1 MPDSALSV
9 GDSAYY
15 DCDLLTEFIAGNGCA
30 SIGSSAF
37 YSCDKLA
44 NVDIGDNCTG
54 IGEYAFYQNYA
65 LQNVDFGSNLK
76 TIDSHAFDYCS
87 ALTEISLPDTVTSI
101 GGYAFNGC
109 TAMTVADLGSSV
121 QSIGSYAFQNC
132 DKLTEITLT
141 DTVLSIGNYCFE
153 SCDSLTTVNIG
164 KSLIDWGTQA
174 FANNHNLTKINFADG
189 LKNIGRYTGNVS
201 YSTTE
206 YYNSGTR
213 YYGSSFYNCDGLK
226 EVVIPDSVTD
236 IWQYA
241 FGDCDMLKKVFC
253 GASLE
258 RVGCYAFY
266 SCNMLDN
273 ITFISDALTVGT
285 NAFSSSGLKTIY
297 ALENSGAA
305 QYAVNNGYKLNVVE
319 PTQLVIEKYPDKL
332 HYVEGETFDPEGMKA
347 RIYFNNGMSRLA
359 DGYTYY
365 ESLLT
370 PENTS
375 VVIMYMGKSAVVPVY
390 VVAKGNILPSNA
402 PFIKI
407 GDVSGV
413 AGDTVEVE
421 MDISNN
427 IGFSYLKFAFEYDCN
442 AMKLVAV
449 NNNTTDMSL
458 IYSSS
463 EDGSCLIMLNSFENH
478 LDNGTLVTLTFKILD
493 DAVFGSYTLNITD
506 CITRNSNEELTAVS
520 LLNGT
525 VHVRESNAVG
535 DIDGDGNIAS
545 LDLLMLRQTLIGEK
559 FVIKN
564 STDNI
569 YDTNGDGELDSRDI
583 VRLKKYLAGVNVTLG

>member
-1 MPDSALSV
+1 MNSALIR
-9 GDSAYY
+9 YQ
-15 DCDLLTEFIAGNGCA
+15 
-30 SIGSSAF
+30 AF
-37 YSCDKLA
+37 YENINLK
-44 NVDIGDNCTG
+44 
-54 IGEYAFYQNYA
+54 
-65 LQNVDFGSNLK
+65 NVDFGSNLK
-76 TIDSHAFDYCS
+76 TIDGYAFYYCS
-87 ALTEISLPDTVTSI
+87 ALMEISLPDTVTSI

-402 PFIKI
+402 PFIKT
-407 GDVSGV
+407 GAPCRSERV
-413 AGDTVEVE
+413 A
-421 MDISNN
+421 
-427 IGFSYLKFAFEYDCN
+427 K
-442 AMKLVAV
+442 
-449 NNNTTDMSL
+449 
-458 IYSSS
+458 
-463 EDGSCLIMLNSFENH
+463 
-478 LDNGTLVTLTFKILD
+478 
-493 DAVFGSYTLNITD
+493 
-506 CITRNSNEELTAVS
+506 
-520 LLNGT
+520 
-525 VHVRESNAVG
+525 
-535 DIDGDGNIAS
+535 
-545 LDLLMLRQTLIGEK
+545 
-559 FVIKN
+559 
-564 STDNI
+564 
-569 YDTNGDGELDSRDI
+569 
-583 VRLKKYLAGVNVTLG
+583 